1 MQKTKTNL
9 RNNQICLE
17 IVPGSTLAHLTTRI
31 ICLPASWLR
40 LVSRWSVVSG
50 CVLSYPANTTSGS
63 MSSRTLHTDGDRNGA
78 TVGTWGTRAV
88 DELNSFSEVRNGGP
102 SFEFCREESSLTLF
116 IFPNFLDFRA
126 EK

>member
-1 MQKTKTNL
+1 
-9 RNNQICLE
+9 
-17 IVPGSTLAHLTTRI
+17 
-31 ICLPASWLR
+31 
-40 LVSRWSVVSG
+40 
-50 CVLSYPANTTSGS
+50 